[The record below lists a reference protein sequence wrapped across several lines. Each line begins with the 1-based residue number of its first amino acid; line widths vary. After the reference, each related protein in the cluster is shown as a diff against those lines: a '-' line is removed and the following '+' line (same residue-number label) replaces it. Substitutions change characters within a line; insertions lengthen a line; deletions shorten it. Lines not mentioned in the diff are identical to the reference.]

1 MGRTEGGKD
10 MLIDHV
16 PEIVA
21 GILKAHAEGLAFGLK
36 KGFELARKYPDAE
49 NIQEAINKIE

>member
-1 MGRTEGGKD
+1 
-10 MLIDHV
+10 MLIDHI

-49 NIQEAINKIE
+49 NVQEAINKTEEK